1 MDPVVHFEMPYDDA
15 ERIGRFYESAF
26 GWKTNAMSDDI
37 DRYVL
42 ASTAQ
47 ADGAGAAQPG
57 AIDGGFYRRNPQWPA
72 QHPSVV
78 IAVQDIGAAM
88 LRVAAAGGTV
98 LGEPMDIPGV
108 GRYVCFFDTEGNRV
122 GMLEPVAV
130 ARRAP
135 SPGAK

>member
-15 ERIGRFYESAF
+15 ERIGKFYESAF
-26 GWKTNAMSDDI
+26 GWKTNPMSDDI

-47 ADGAGAAQPG
+47 ADVAGGPRPG

-88 LRVAAAGGTV
+88 SRVTAAGGTV
-98 LGEPMDIPGV
+98 LGEPMEIPGV
-108 GRYVCFFDTEGNRV
+108 GRYVPFFHTEGNRRS
-122 GMLEPVAV
+122 LLQPVSNA
-130 ARRAP
+130 AGAP
-135 SPGAK
+135 N